1 LFDVKLYTGNGS
13 TQTISGLGFSPDLV
27 WIKNRAAADNHKLT
41 DIVRGATEE
50 LESNTTDAEATNAD
64 GLTQFNADGFDLG
77 DDDEYNTSAE
87 AYVAWTWDA
96 GSSTVTNTVG
106 SISSQVRANASAGF
120 SVVTY
125 TGTGA
130 NATVGHGLG
139 VNPGLLIVRNRDD
152 VYNWRVW
159 HKALSSTEVLW
170 LNATDAVVTG
180 QATMWNSTLPASTVF
195 SLGTNGGV
203 NASGQKHVAYC
214 FAPVAGYSA
223 FGSYTG
229 NGSAD
234 GPFVYTGFRPRYLLV
249 KSSSNAVGWYV
260 LDSARN
266 GYNTVS
272 RFLVPNSSDAEVDG
286 GAGSYID
293 FLSNGFKWRADNS
306 AFNASSYTYI
316 YAAFAE
322 HPFQYARAR

>member
-1 LFDVKLYTGNGS
+1 
-13 TQTISGLGFSPDLV
+13 
-27 WIKNRAAADNHKLT
+27 
-41 DIVRGATEE
+41 VRGATEE

-96 GSSTVTNTVG
+96 GSSTVTNTQG

-125 TGTGA
+125 TGSGSL
-130 NATVGHGLG
+130 ATVGHGLG
-139 VNPGLLIVRNRDD
+139 VAPAFYIIKRRNSTSEWTCYHSALGATKYITLQSTAAAVTTANAWNNTAPTSSVFTINS
-152 VYNWRVW
+152 VYGD
-159 HKALSSTEVLW
+159 
-170 LNATDAVVTG
+170 LNA
-180 QATMWNSTLPASTVF
+180 
-195 SLGTNGGV
+195 NGGTY
-203 NASGQKHVAYC
+203 VAYC
-214 FAPVAGYSA
+214 FAPVVGYSS

-234 GPFVYTGFRPRYLLV
+234 GPFVYTGFRPRWVLI
-249 KSSSNAVGWYV
+249 KASSSVSFGSWRLHDTARGPYNPCENQLLPNDSSAELGPGATSAV
-260 LDSARN
+260 LD
-266 GYNTVS
+266 V
-272 RFLVPNSSDAEVDG
+272 
-286 GAGSYID
+286 
-293 FLSNGFKWRADNS
+293 LSNGFKLRQGFDGWNGSGD
-306 AFNASSYTYI
+306 TYV